1 MEPTPVFLPGESY
14 EQTSLKGHRVA
25 KNQARLKQLSIYVAS
40 QVAVVVKHLPANAGD
55 VGDLGSILFIFFFI
69 LFSIMVFHRILNI
82 VPCAVK

>member
-1 MEPTPVFLPGESY
+1 M
-14 EQTSLKGHRVA
+14 
-25 KNQARLKQLSIYVAS
+25 
-40 QVAVVVKHLPANAGD
+40 VKHLPANAGD